1 MSKTTDYLP
10 IMDLFQKYIQET
22 SKGRRLQK
30 NGKLVSKSTIKNY
43 QALRMNLVKFFEKDN
58 TIFYVNINYRYSK
71 RNFEFEKRN
80 YRVFYRKFTDYLFLK
95 GCTDNY
101 VGLLVKTFKSFFI
114 YLNQFK
120 GYRTGDFF
128 RDFYA
133 RREEIPVL
141 VLDQSKLQFLIGD
154 SAFENG
160 LPVHLRVCKDIF
172 VVGCSIGLR
181 FSDLM
186 ALKVKNFEKL
196 DNRYYIVKQ
205 SIKTN
210 TISRIKIPDYVHKI
224 LLKYKGKQS
233 TLLPKIS
240 LNQFNKNLKR
250 FAEIAE
256 WTDVVGKERSKRGI
270 RKELKMKNGKA
281 YRFCD
286 LISSHTMRRTAITT
300 MLILGMPEPLVRK
313 VSGHAANSQEFYK
326 YVKYTDSFVDAETDK
341 VFDKL
346 LQRI

>member
-1 MSKTTDYLP
+1 
-10 IMDLFQKYIQET
+10 
-22 SKGRRLQK
+22 
-30 NGKLVSKSTIKNY
+30 
-43 QALRMNLVKFFEKDN
+43 
-58 TIFYVNINYRYSK
+58 
-71 RNFEFEKRN
+71 
-80 YRVFYRKFTDYLFLK
+80 
-95 GCTDNY
+95 
-101 VGLLVKTFKSFFI
+101 
-114 YLNQFK
+114 
-120 GYRTGDFF
+120 
-128 RDFYA
+128 
-133 RREEIPVL
+133 
-141 VLDQSKLQFLIGD
+141 
-154 SAFENG
+154 
-160 LPVHLRVCKDIF
+160 
-172 VVGCSIGLR
+172 
-181 FSDLM
+181 M